1 MKELLFKIFP
11 DSFIRFIFNKTLR
24 AYTIYQSYNY
34 DRKRYKKYSDSFL
47 MKKQNELIGNIIKH
61 YHVFEKGLTMPN
73 TRLGFGQPKLIVL
86 INECLRYIDLFGANE
101 PQLKHAVAVIKEYEN
116 FHAENNF
123 ALEDNTLENLKK
135 INTLNIEGP
144 VSKQLVQ
151 SSEGYFKNVMA
162 PFDEFSF
169 SRHSLRNF
177 KDLEIPMSSIT
188 EALEIAKKTP
198 SACNRQAWRTY
209 IFTDKALIQEI
220 LKIQGGNRGFGHL
233 ADKLIIVTSELG
245 VFGHSFERNQAFI
258 DGGMYLMNLLY
269 ALHFKKIGT
278 CPLNCSNT
286 PEKDKILQKLCSV
299 PQSEVFICMI
309 ACGFPPDEF
318 KLATSPRYDINFT
331 NKIIG

>member
-47 MKKQNELIGNIIKH
+47 MKNRNELMGNIIKH

-86 INECLRYIDLFGANE
+86 INECLRYIELFGTNE

-123 ALEDNTLENLKK
+123 TLKDNTLENLKK
-135 INTLNIEGP
+135 INTLNIEGKI
-144 VSKQLVQ
+144 SKQIVQ
-151 SSEGYFKNVMA
+151 NNEGYFKNVMS
-162 PFDEFSF
+162 PFDEFSV

-177 KDLEIPMSSIT
+177 KDLEIPMESIT
-188 EALEIAKKTP
+188 EALELAKKTP

-209 IFTDKALIQEI
+209 VFTNKTLIQQI

-245 VFGHSFERNQAFI
+245 VYGHSFERNQAFI

-269 ALHFKKIGT
+269 ALHFKAIGT

-286 PEKDKILQKLCSV
+286 PEKDKILQKLCNI
-299 PQSEVFICMI
+299 PPSEVFICMI
-309 ACGFPPDEF
+309 ACGIPPEEF
-318 KLATSPRYDINFT
+318 KLATSPRYDIAYT
-331 NKIIG
+331 NRVIA

>member
-47 MKKQNELIGNIIKH
+47 MKNQNELMGNIIKH
-61 YHVFEKGLTMPN
+61 YHVFEKGLTMPE

-86 INECLRYIDLFGANE
+86 INECLKYSELFGINE

-116 FHAENNF
+116 FHIQNNF
-123 ALEDNTLENLKK
+123 KLESNTLESLSR
-135 INTLNIEGP
+135 INSLGIEGQ
-144 VSKQLVQ
+144 VSKQLINY
-151 SSEGYFKNVMA
+151 SEEYFKNTMA
-162 PFDEFSF
+162 PFDKFSV

-177 KDLEIPMSSIT
+177 KDSNIPIESIT
-188 EALEIAKKTP
+188 KAIELAKKTP

-209 IFTDKALIQEI
+209 VFTDKRLIQEI

-245 VFGHSFERNQAFI
+245 VFGHSFERNQAFV

-269 ALHFKKIGT
+269 ALHFNKIGA

-286 PEKDKILQKLCSV
+286 PKKDKILQELCNI
-299 PQSEVFICMI
+299 PPSEVFICMI
-309 ACGFPPDEF
+309 ACGVPPEEF
-318 KLATSPRYDINFT
+318 KLAISPRYDISFT
-331 NKIIG
+331 NKVIN